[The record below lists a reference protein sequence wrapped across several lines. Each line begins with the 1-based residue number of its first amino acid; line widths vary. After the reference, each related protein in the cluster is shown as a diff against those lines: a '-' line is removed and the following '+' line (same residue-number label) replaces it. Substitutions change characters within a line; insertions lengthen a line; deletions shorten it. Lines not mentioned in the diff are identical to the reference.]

1 MSASEKKGI
10 VQFIQFILVGVLN
23 TLVDLVVTRLLQV
36 GFGLLT
42 NQLLL
47 TYYIPKVIGYACGI
61 VYSYVLNTAW
71 TFQKE
76 RKRDAREI
84 ISFLIINA
92 LTLGVSLGL
101 MFLFRNVFG
110 LSNWWNNV
118 ISIDWILR
126 IIPGDFFC
134 TLLSSGIAL
143 VLNFLGN
150 KLIVFAKRK
159 A

>member
-61 VYSYVLNTAW
+61 VNSYVLNTAW

-84 ISFLIINA
+84 ISCLIINA

>member
-61 VYSYVLNTAW
+61 VNSYVLNTAW

-126 IIPGDFFC
+126 IIPGDSFC
-134 TLLSSGIAL
+134 TLLSPGIAL

>member
-61 VYSYVLNTAW
+61 VNSYVLNTAW

>member
-61 VYSYVLNTAW
+61 VNSYVLNTAW

-84 ISFLIINA
+84 ISSFLRASSSDRSNFQR
-92 LTLGVSLGL
+92 SLRSRL
-101 MFLFRNVFG
+101 
-110 LSNWWNNV
+110 
-118 ISIDWILR
+118 LR
-126 IIPGDFFC
+126 ILYMYFWHTNC
-134 TLLSSGIAL
+134 LLMLSTSFR
-143 VLNFLGN
+143 VN
-150 KLIVFAKRK
+150 
-159 A
+159 

>member
-23 TLVDLVVTRLLQV
+23 TLVDLVVTRSLQV

-61 VYSYVLNTAW
+61 VNSYVLNTAW